1 MFYICSMSDLQVI
14 WLQRDLRLHDHP
26 ALAAASAGSGPVLP
40 LYIFE
45 PNIWSPQ
52 ETSARQ
58 FDFLLESLAD
68 LDSALRKRGSSLCLR
83 TGPAAEVFSQL
94 HRDHGIAAIHAH
106 AVTGREAELARDRQV
121 QAWALKAGIPLR
133 IQTPPG
139 MPASATR
146 KDNWQALW
154 EASMQNKRV
163 AAPETLSA
171 HGVKS
176 EDWPDAEDF
185 GLAADA
191 CPDRSAGGRMQAV
204 LKLRRFLSGGGRDY
218 GKPNLSASQ
227 RMFSDPDLSAHLA
240 FGTLSAREIWQGI
253 AKSRHALL
261 EDGDTVFAMSLSAYA
276 DTLQQ
281 RSLDVQAAL
290 ERTSVSGQRHFLPV
304 DTHDRQK
311 TGAGN
316 AHLETVLHA
325 RTGFPLL
332 DASMR
337 CLRET
342 GRLEPSLMG
351 LLLSF
356 NSAHLWLHPEEPA
369 RQLARLCVDFDPASF
384 YAQARKLPGIAPDKG
399 AYVPNPVRQSLTLDP
414 EGIFIRRWLPELAAL
429 SDRHIHAP
437 WDAPKS
443 ELAEAGIVLGQTYPM
458 RMVDHMAAAREAR
471 SRFSPKAARVKSAN
485 PILKAEP
492 PGRSFRPPPSPRP
505 SSRLHRPPPK
515 SAPLQMSLDL

>member
-14 WLQRDLRLHDHP
+14 WFQRDLRLHDHL
-26 ALAAASAGSGPVLP
+26 ALAAACAGSGPVLP
-40 LYIFE
+40 LYVFD
-45 PNIWSPQ
+45 PAIWTPQ

-83 TGPAAEVFSQL
+83 SGPAAEVFSQL
-94 HRDHGIAAIHAH
+94 HRHHGIAAIHAH
-106 AVTGREAELARDRQV
+106 AVTGRDAELARDRQV

-139 MPASATR
+139 MPANAAQ
-146 KDNWQALW
+146 KNNWQALW
-154 EASMQNKRV
+154 EASIQHKRA
-163 AAPETLSA
+163 AAPEALSA
-171 HGVKS
+171 HGVIS

-185 GLAADA
+185 GLAADV
-191 CPDRSAGGRMQAV
+191 CPGRPAGGRTQAV
-204 LKLRRFLSGGGRDY
+204 LNLRHFLSGGGRDY

-227 RMFSDPDLSAHLA
+227 RMSSDPDLSAHLA

-253 AKSRHALL
+253 AQSRRALL
-261 EDGDTVFAMSLSAYA
+261 EDGDSVFAMSLAAYA

-281 RSLDVQAAL
+281 RSMDVQAAL
-290 ERTSVSGQRHFLPV
+290 ERTSVSGQRHFLPG
-304 DTHDRQK
+304 DTYDRQEA
-311 TGAGN
+311 GAGN
-316 AHLETVLHA
+316 AHLEALLHA

-342 GRLEPSLMG
+342 GRLEQSLMG

-356 NSAHLWLHPEEPA
+356 TAAHLWLHPEEPA
-369 RQLARLCVDFDPASF
+369 RQLSRLCVDFDPASF
-384 YAQARKLPGIAPDKG
+384 YAHARKLPGIAPDKG
-399 AYVPNPVRQSLTLDP
+399 AYIPNPVRQSLTLDP
-414 EGIFIRRWLPELAAL
+414 GGNFIRRWLPELTAL

-437 WDAPKS
+437 WDAPKT

-471 SRFSPKAARVKSAN
+471 SRFAPKAARAN
-485 PILKAEP
+485 SSRPIIRESSHERPFRPAEP
-492 PGRSFRPPPSPRP
+492 PRPR
-505 SSRLHRPPPK
+505 SRLRPPPPK